1 MAKKTEAE
9 LGTIAGGEGTNLY
22 GFQDPTGEFP
32 REKYAEKNESSINR
46 AARGAGGV
54 SEENIPNDLTISASF
69 PNIDLGLE
77 ENGESV
83 TGRSKYPYNKV
94 QETYSGHVIEID
106 DTEGNE
112 RILIR
117 HRTGSGIEMRKDGTI
132 YISATNDRYETVAGN
147 NKIIV
152 EGNTEIAYEGNVD
165 MWVGGN
171 FNLDI
176 GGNYNI
182 KTKGNKSEKVAKNHK
197 HVTSGNS
204 EYTTKGNSNIATM
217 GVATDACLGDLRKT
231 ITKGAQEISA
241 EGKLD
246 VVSDATLLL
255 SGQKEAV
262 MVSQACNIS
271 GITVSALGMKGTFG
285 GQTVD
290 FVGKSYSGPLG
301 PQPLSGACFYGSVV
315 GTASG
320 AINAHTAVMATR
332 AASASSLGAGGFGLP
347 PVPPAPVPIPP
358 SGPPP
363 IAPIVGLH
371 LAGGAYAIRT
381 VTIDA
386 GGVLKSK
393 ILNHESYGGVFN
405 DGEPSTEEARQALR
419 DPANKEN
426 LAGDMAVDGI
436 ISDDYD
442 NSVPDKIGRTSGT
455 GTQNTFGTKPVGNTN
470 EGAGK
475 KYTTENDP
483 IYTKKVGEKLTREE
497 ILRAAGVGGGDG

>member
-1 MAKKTEAE
+1 MAKKTEVE
-9 LGTIAGGEGTNLY
+9 QGVVSEGEGTNLY

-32 REKYAEKNESSINR
+32 REKYYKENESSINR

-54 SEENIPNDLTISASF
+54 SDDNKPNDLDISAAF
-69 PNIDLGLE
+69 EQIDLGLE
-77 ENGESV
+77 VDGKSV

-94 QETYSGHVIEID
+94 TETYSGHVIEID

-132 YISATNDRYETVAGN
+132 YISATQDRYETVAGN

-152 EGNTEIAYEGNVD
+152 EGNTEIAYEGNLD

-171 FNLDI
+171 FNLDV
-176 GGNYNI
+176 GGNQNI
-182 KTKGNKSEKVAKNHK
+182 KIKGNKNEKVAKDHK

-217 GVATDACLGDLRKT
+217 GVATDAVLGDLRKT
-231 ITKGAQEISA
+231 ITKGKHDISA
-241 EGKLD
+241 EGAVDL
-246 VVSDATLLL
+246 VSDTTLLL

-332 AASASSLGAGGFGLP
+332 AGSASSLGAGGFGIP

-405 DGEPSTEEARQALR
+405 DGEPTTQEARQALR
-419 DPANKEN
+419 DPANKEK
-426 LAGDMAVDGI
+426 LAGDLAVDGI
-436 ISDDYD
+436 ISDTFDEG
-442 NSVPDKIGRTSGT
+442 VPPKIGRTSGKSIS
-455 GTQNTFGTKPVGNTN
+455 TQFGTNPIGNTS

-475 KYTTENDP
+475 KF
-483 IYTKKVGEKLTREE
+483 VGDEDG
-497 ILRAAGVGGGDG
+497 GVG